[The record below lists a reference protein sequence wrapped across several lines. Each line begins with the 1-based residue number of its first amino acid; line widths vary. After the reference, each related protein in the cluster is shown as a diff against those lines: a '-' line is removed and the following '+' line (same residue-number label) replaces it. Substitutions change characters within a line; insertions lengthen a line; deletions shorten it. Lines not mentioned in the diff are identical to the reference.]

1 MKKKIVFFLDGLNFG
16 GVENVV
22 MQLVSHIDLEKFEP
36 YVIRLYKDQNE
47 LEGLFPANVKL
58 YTLPFSKKNRGFF
71 FYLLYFRK
79 LCLILREISPD
90 IIHSHNSSFSYFYLV
105 CATKVSLCHVKNIRT
120 IHFSGFFFLNKNIKD
135 RVRLFFDKLA
145 TKISKTI
152 VVVLTQSSYHMI
164 KKMYVDVPIQ
174 CIPNGVDCDKVYNPD
189 LKKEFNRSLLKIP
202 DKAKVIIYVARL
214 VDGKNHITLLNAWKK
229 VNRIGKYNAY
239 LLIVGDG
246 ELLSDMKSYVYK
258 CGINDSVIFTGGV
271 SNVVDYLSI
280 SDIGVFPSLSE
291 GFGLVLLEKMAM
303 GLPTIVSN
311 IQTFLSLVKDYET
324 AIFYDVLNPSDLSD
338 KIIYLLEHE
347 SLCKEI
353 GNNARQLVK
362 QKYSLDKMCESY
374 VNIYDAQFD

>member
-22 MQLVSHIDLEKFEP
+22 LQLASHIDLKHFEP

-58 YTLPFSKKNRGFF
+58 YTLPFSKKNRGLF

-79 LCLILREISPD
+79 LCLMLREISPD
-90 IIHSHNSSFSYFYLV
+90 IIHAHNSSFSYFYLV
-105 CATKVSLCHVKNIRT
+105 CATKVSLCYTKNIRT
-120 IHFSGFFFLNKNIKD
+120 IHFSGFFFLNKNIKN
-135 RVRLFFDKLA
+135 RVRLFLDKLA

-152 VVVLTQSSYHMI
+152 VVVLTQTSYHMI
-164 KKMYVDVPIQ
+164 KDMYGNIPIQ
-174 CIPNGVDCDKVYNPD
+174 CIPNGVDCEKVYNPN
-189 LKKEFNRSLLKIP
+189 LKTKSKKSLLKIANN
-202 DKAKVIIYVARL
+202 AKVIIYVARL
-214 VDGKNHITLLNAWKK
+214 VDGKNHITLFNAWKK
-229 VNRIGKYNAY
+229 IYEISKYNAY

-246 ELLSDMKSYVYK
+246 ALLPNMKRYVYE
-258 CGINDSVIFTGGV
+258 CGISDSVIFTGGV

-311 IQTFLSLVKDYET
+311 IPTFINLVKDHET

-347 SLCKEI
+347 SFCREI
-353 GNNARQLVK
+353 GKNARLLVK
-362 QKYSLDKMCESY
+362 QKYSLDKMCKNY
-374 VNIYDAQFD
+374 VNIYDSQFD